1 MKINKQFDLKDGV
14 HTLQLLDDNTLA
26 CLDVSNSFRTF
37 DLDEFKLIDGFK
49 SKLPSNIPYVNNMAI
64 SPDGSHLS
72 FYNKELKEVSIFDRS
87 SRKFKHSIKNHPGGV
102 ETVTFTQDSKYLI
115 TGGMEGRLYMWSV
128 STGQKVDTLSHHSDA
143 VLAISSNDTGRWIAT
158 AGYDKVIKVFNRSF
172 RKNHYKLISHKEP
185 VTTVSFLTEQRLLST
200 DKEGTIL
207 IWDIVKSK
215 VIARLPKF
223 DSHITAVCVDK
234 EEDFLFVA
242 GIGGMVGLY
251 HLKEERLLKIDF
263 LKQLAG
269 VTQMQYCDEKNLLVF
284 GLSNGHIP
292 IYQLNSQNE
301 TFTELMQKKD
311 FHGCYTMVED
321 NPLLCYSKE
330 YESLEKLFERVYE
343 HAKKLLRADKKAE
356 AKELLKNF
364 TASSEKRLIVQKLF
378 NDFTLFSSFNNAIK
392 GRKYMMAYSLAAEY
406 PTLKETPEYEKMEEE
421 WSKVLIVVRKII
433 NEKSSEEKI
442 KQLFKP
448 FMGVPGKNL
457 IIKTLYTNR
466 NVFTLFRKH
475 LKEKD
480 YFNAFK
486 LASGHPFIEEL
497 EEYENLLKIGEMFQA
512 KTQDTFNQGGYYD
525 SVKLCDTLSCFP
537 AQKEFAES
545 LKGKANIYAETMKYY
560 AEKQFAAVFNMI
572 EEYPFLEDAKIA
584 IDIEEDFLDH
594 YEKAENYAAVGNV
607 AALKKVMEK
616 FSKIK
621 SKQPSIYHLVKIAY
635 WAQIEEGAKAK
646 VPDSV
651 LKDAFAK
658 YEKFFGYDS
667 MLEDLLSGI
676 QQYRSLKVNFST
688 QQSKEHKGGL
698 DALDTKIV
706 EI

>member
-1 MKINKQFDLKDGV
+1 
-14 HTLQLLDDNTLA
+14 
-26 CLDVSNSFRTF
+26 
-37 DLDEFKLIDGFK
+37 
-49 SKLPSNIPYVNNMAI
+49 
-64 SPDGSHLS
+64 
-72 FYNKELKEVSIFDRS
+72 
-87 SRKFKHSIKNHPGGV
+87 
-102 ETVTFTQDSKYLI
+102 
-115 TGGMEGRLYMWSV
+115 
-128 STGQKVDTLSHHSDA
+128 
-143 VLAISSNDTGRWIAT
+143 
-158 AGYDKVIKVFNRSF
+158 
-172 RKNHYKLISHKEP
+172 
-185 VTTVSFLTEQRLLST
+185 VTTVSFLSEQRLLST

-215 VIARLPKF
+215 VLLRLPKF
-223 DSHITAVCVDK
+223 DSHITAVCIDK
-234 EEDFLFVA
+234 EENFLFVA

-269 VTQMQYCDEKNLLVF
+269 VTQMQYCDEKNLLIF

-301 TFTELMQKKD
+301 TFTELMQAKD

-356 AKELLKNF
+356 AKELLKSF

-378 NDFTLFSSFNNAIK
+378 NDFTLFSSFNNAVK

-572 EEYPFLEDAKIA
+572 EEHPFLEDAKIA

-594 YEKAENYAAVGNV
+594 YEKAENYASAGNV
-607 AALKKVMEK
+607 AALKKVIEK

-635 WAQIEEGAKAK
+635 WAQIEQAAKAK
-646 VPDSV
+646 VPDSD
-651 LKDAFAK
+651 LKGAFAK

-688 QQSKEHKGGL
+688 QQAKEYKGGL
-698 DALDTKIV
+698 DSLDTKIV
-706 EI
+706 EV